1 MNIPIVLICF
11 NNFKYIDNMI
21 KQLENL
27 CTSPNI
33 IIIDNNSSCKYTQSY
48 IATIK
53 KYDVLKQDT
62 NYGHLVWKNP
72 LIFNMLPDKFI
83 LSDPDLELN
92 KNTPKNF
99 LDIMVKISDE
109 YKSEKVGFALDI
121 SEPEKMFNYKFS
133 DFGYNGISTIRE
145 SQKQYWSNRVERNDY
160 EMYFSDIDTT
170 FCLYNKT
177 YKGLHIRIAG
187 DFTMKHLP
195 WYIELGG
202 MSRFCRYLMYK
213 DATQASSIKSFELKY
228 LSDNNIIPIKKRNET
243 FLIKLGDKRNDH
255 FWNDIYSNWES
266 ETFDIFDK
274 YLDPN
279 KQFLDIGAWI
289 GTTCLYASR
298 KSSYVVCVEADP
310 ISVEKLKTNILL
322 NYFGVQVDVE
332 NSAIYNETTKIL
344 FGPNS
349 SSNTSNFND
358 SMSQIKL
365 IQTKKNDI
373 LTNTITFN
381 DIIHKY
387 NLNNLSLIKVDI
399 EGGEEFIL
407 GEILE
412 YIKISKIP
420 AYISFHY
427 SWWNDKNLDRFS
439 NLSYTNK
446 NEIKNNP
453 FCSIL
458 FS

>member
-27 CTSPNI
+27 YTSPNI
-33 IIIDNNSSCKYTQSY
+33 IIIDNNSSCNYTQSY
-48 IATIK
+48 LASIK
-53 KYDVLKQDT
+53 KYTVLKQNT
-62 NYGHLVWKNP
+62 NHGDLVWQRP
-72 LIFNMLPDKFI
+72 EIFNTFPDKFI
-83 LSDPDLELN
+83 LSDPYLEFN
-92 KNTPKNF
+92 KNTPTNF

-109 YKSEKVGFALDI
+109 YKSKKVGFALDI
-121 SEPEKMFNYKFS
+121 SEPEKIFPYKFS
-133 DFGYNGISTIRE
+133 DFGHNGISTICE
-145 SQKQYWSNRVERNDY
+145 TQKQYWSNRIEHNDY
-160 EMYFSDIDTT
+160 EMYFSEIDTT

-177 YKGLHIRIAG
+177 YNGQHIRMAG

-195 WYIELGG
+195 WYIENDGI
-202 MSRFCRYLMYK
+202 SRFSRYLMYK
-213 DATQASSIKSFELKY
+213 DAPSASSIKCFEMKY
-228 LSDNNIIPIKKRNET
+228 IADNNIIPIQKRNET
-243 FLIKLGDKRNDH
+243 FLIQFGDEGNDH
-255 FWNDIYSNWES
+255 FWKYTYSNWEN

-289 GTTCLYASR
+289 GTTCLYASK

-322 NYFGVQVDVE
+322 NYFDVKVDVE
-332 NSAIYNETTKIL
+332 NSAIYNKTTKIL

-349 SSNTSNFND
+349 SNSTSNFND

-365 IQTKKNDI
+365 IQTKENDI
-373 LTNTITFN
+373 LTNTITFQ
-381 DIIHKY
+381 DLISKY
-387 NLNNLSLIKVDI
+387 KLYNLSLIKIDI

-407 GEILE
+407 EEILE
-412 YIKISKIP
+412 YVNINKIP
-420 AYISFHY
+420 AYLSFHY

-439 NLSYTNK
+439 NLNESHK
-446 NEIKNNP
+446 NEIRNNP

-458 FS
+458 FL